1 MDDSIILMKDK
12 KELKEVKTKL
22 TQFIDEELGIEF
34 NSKTNI
40 FKSNQGVN
48 FCGYKINEYRMKLRT
63 KGKKR
68 IRKVIK
74 IMKNKIKNGEM
85 TSKDAKR
92 HLCGFFGYMKYA
104 DKYNFVNCYFENEE
118 KELG

>member
-1 MDDSIILMKDK
+1 MKNK
-12 KELKEVKTKL
+12 EELKEVKTKL
-22 TQFIDEELGIEF
+22 TQYIDKELGLKF

-68 IRKVIK
+68 IKKVIK
-74 IMKNKIKNGEM
+74 TMKSKIKKGEM
-85 TSKDAKR
+85 TSIDAKK